1 MVVGTRTI
9 RWLSAANLAIVACG
23 LAGCTSGPG
32 IQTADTAASDSVV
45 VVGDETEIATDE
57 PSLGERWRELFKQP
71 DWMRKLVD
79 KEPASPDPFVA
90 AAQARQKQSEFLID
104 YTPVHIEPVAYDV
117 DAAKAGE
124 SSSVIHLDGQN
135 PGWFADD
142 ATPVDPS
149 GHHRDNP
156 FVDGPV
162 SGSGTQS
169 TQWTDRTTAGS
180 PVAAVEDDVVSLA
193 TYLSQ
198 SMAPSAGVVHR
209 DMIVDSY
216 LVPQSFDRQVRP
228 ISAEVTYH
236 QPVGSDGS
244 PSRRPFGEPD
254 WNRSGS
260 TPSASANQPVS
271 VQPEIPRP
279 AERVSFS
286 SYRGRSERAPAFS
299 GRESYREVESSPG
312 DSVSPENPFAAV
324 QDEDA
329 DSTRVPSD
337 ADQGSSTDASEA
349 DLPDNATEGTSAE
362 AQVTD
367 ASPLANAIDLRAAK
381 RLAEQESRNPTTP
394 KIGTPTIVGLGLVAI
409 AAGVV
414 MIRGQLA

>member
-1 MVVGTRTI
+1 MVLGTRTI
-9 RWLSAANLAIVACG
+9 RRLCAANLAIVACG

-32 IQTADTAASDSVV
+32 IQTADTATSDSVV
-45 VVGDETEIATDE
+45 VVGDDAEIATDK
-57 PSLGERWRELFKQP
+57 PSLGERWRDLFKQP

-79 KEPASPDPFVA
+79 KEPAAPDPFVA
-90 AAQARQKQSEFLID
+90 AAQARQTQSEFLID

-124 SSSVIHLDGQN
+124 SSNVIHLDGRD

-142 ATPVDPS
+142 ATPVDPG
-149 GHHRDNP
+149 GHRRDNP

-162 SGSGTQS
+162 FGSGTQT
-169 TQWTDRTTAGS
+169 TQQSDRTTAGS
-180 PVAAVEDDVVSLA
+180 HVAAATAPQDEVVSLA
-193 TYLSQ
+193 AYLSQ
-198 SMAPSAGVVHR
+198 SAAPAAGVVHR

-216 LVPQSFDRQVRP
+216 LVPRTFDRDVRP

-244 PSRRPFGEPD
+244 PSRRPFGEAD
-254 WNRSGS
+254 WQRSGA

-286 SYRGRSERAPAFS
+286 SYRGRSEHAPAFS
-299 GRESYREVESSPG
+299 GRDSYREVEPTPG
-312 DSVSPENPFAAV
+312 DSVTAENPFAAV
-324 QDEDA
+324 QEEDA
-329 DSTRVPSD
+329 DSSPVPSD
-337 ADQGSSTDASEA
+337 ADRPSATEASEA
-349 DLPDNATEGTSAE
+349 DHTDVVEEPA
-362 AQVTD
+362 D
-367 ASPLANAIDLRAAK
+367 ASPLANAVDLRAAK
-381 RLAEQESRNPTTP
+381 RLAEQQSRNPTTP

-409 AAGVV
+409 AAGAV